1 MKNLSGI
8 VNIQK
13 SISIFIIV
21 LLVVGSIIV
30 IPVKASGITTMSISG
45 TGITNGASATG
56 AAITPTITFTRAN
69 SVAPADTVT
78 IVLNG
83 IDTATNVLN
92 SDITTGGTCSGTPTM
107 TTITHP
113 VSNITLSMTGIT
125 CSAGAGTVT
134 IAAGKVVS
142 DATGANNSIIITTPL
157 DYGAFLYYVG
167 STNQV
172 KVTATVTP
180 TLSFTIRNTADS
192 AEQATVGGLKTC
204 LLGVLTTA
212 AVGTCSYRL
221 KVSTNAA
228 SGYAV
233 SYKSDTRF
241 TNGTYNFTDAAIGGS
256 GTTITAGTEGYG
268 IVLTPGASSSGA
280 TIARDNTNF
289 GATAGTAYR
298 ITQTSG
304 PYPVYTSNGTNAP
317 SGTDTTNTALVAHQV
332 AISAATPTGN
342 YTHTITYTASATF

>member
-1 MKNLSGI
+1 MKRIKKLITIIIVIFIALSG
-8 VNIQK
+8 
-13 SISIFIIV
+13 SF
-21 LLVVGSIIV
+21 V

-45 TGITNGASATG
+45 TGITAGASATS
-56 AAITPTITFTRAN
+56 AAITPTITFTRGN
-69 SVAPADTVT
+69 SVAPADVVT

-83 IDTATNVLN
+83 TATSASIAQADV
-92 SDITTGGTCSGTPTM
+92 TVGGTCSGTVAM
-107 TTITHP
+107 TTVTHP
-113 VSNITLSMTGIT
+113 TSNPTLAISGIT
-125 CSAGAGTVT
+125 CTAGAGTVI
-134 IAAGKVVS
+134 IAASRLTAASSG
-142 DATGANNSIIITTPL
+142 GNYSIIITTPV

-167 STNQV
+167 NTNQV

-192 AEQATVGGLKTC
+192 AEQATVSGLKTC
-204 LLGVLTTA
+204 VLGVLTTT